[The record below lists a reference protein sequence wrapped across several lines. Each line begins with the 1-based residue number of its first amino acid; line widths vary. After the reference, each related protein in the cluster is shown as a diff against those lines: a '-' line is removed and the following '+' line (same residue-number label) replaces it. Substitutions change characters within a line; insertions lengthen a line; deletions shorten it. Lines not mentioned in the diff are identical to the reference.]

1 MATTFDLSDVP
12 ASNAADLAAAMRSLI
27 ETGHGLVLLNGATDT
42 DLDAARATLQ
52 RRLRADPQQ
61 ALAAF
66 LRFRHLVAVFGAR
79 RLHRMMLQNGYTLMA
94 PSIAIAANMRLNSKR
109 GFNPQRFLLALN
121 EALNGN
127 IVPFGARALLPGDA
141 HPNLAAA

>member
-27 ETGHGLVLLNGATDT
+27 EAGHGLVLLNGATDL
-42 DLDAARATLQ
+42 DLDAARVTLQ
-52 RRLRADPQQ
+52 RRLHSNPQQ

-79 RLHRMMLQNGYTLMA
+79 RLHRMMLQHGYTLMA

-127 IVPFGARALLPGDA
+127 IVPFGARALLPGAARPD
-141 HPNLAAA
+141 LAAA